1 MNARAVGSTPD
12 QKPSE
17 AWVVRVVGDLDLASA
32 PGLRNRIARAAD
44 DPTREVVVDL
54 SGVSFLD
61 CAGLDA
67 LLTAQDQLGSRLSL
81 RWPSIAVLWL
91 IELTRLHV
99 VFGSP
104 DDRIGS
110 PGGGGRALPSQR
122 LPR

>member
-61 CAGLDA
+61 GAGLDA
-67 LLTAQDQLGSRLSL
+67 LLTAQVQLGSRLSL
-81 RWPSIAVLWL
+81 CGPSTAVLWL
-91 IELTRLHV
+91 IELTRLRV
-99 VFGSP
+99 VFGP
-104 DDRIGS
+104 
-110 PGGGGRALPSQR
+110 PVGGARGAPSQR
-122 LPR
+122 PAG